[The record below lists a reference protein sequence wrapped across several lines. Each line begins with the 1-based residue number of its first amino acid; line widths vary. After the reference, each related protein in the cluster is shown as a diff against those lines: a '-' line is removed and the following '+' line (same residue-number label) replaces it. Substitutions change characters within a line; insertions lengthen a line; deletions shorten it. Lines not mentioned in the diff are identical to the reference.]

1 MVIGDTV
8 LDSLFNYS
16 EPLTVYLQRKKK
28 KRGIYIAES
37 VLFRM
42 MIKPGIFK
50 ISFDVAYNVS

>member
-16 EPLTVYLQRKKK
+16 EPLRIYFLKKD
-28 KRGIYIAES
+28 IYIAES
-37 VLFRM
+37 ALFRM

-50 ISFDVAYNVS
+50 IRFDVVYNVS